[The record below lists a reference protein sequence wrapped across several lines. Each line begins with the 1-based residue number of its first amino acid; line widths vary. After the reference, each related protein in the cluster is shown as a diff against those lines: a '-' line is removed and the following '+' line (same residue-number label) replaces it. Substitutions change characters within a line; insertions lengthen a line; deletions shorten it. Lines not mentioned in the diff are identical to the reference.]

1 MERETLNEEI
11 KAAMRAQDKPRLSIL
26 RLVSQEVK
34 NIEIN
39 ERREVG
45 EADVDAMLKRV
56 LKQTRET
63 LDGSV
68 KAANDDVR
76 TQLLATQV
84 AILEEYLPKQVEGDA
99 LVVLIDQVLAQTGAA
114 TKRDMGKVM
123 GALAQ
128 QTGGNFD
135 KQAAAAYL
143 GTRLT

>member
-1 MERETLNEEI
+1 VERETLNEEI

-123 GALAQ
+123 GTLSQ

-143 GTRLT
+143 GSRLT